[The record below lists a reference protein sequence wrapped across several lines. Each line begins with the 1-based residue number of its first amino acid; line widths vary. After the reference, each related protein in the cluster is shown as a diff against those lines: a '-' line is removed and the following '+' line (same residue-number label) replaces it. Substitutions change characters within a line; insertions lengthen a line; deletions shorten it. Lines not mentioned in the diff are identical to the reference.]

1 MDIDIK
7 ELKEKLDSGKEFIFI
22 DVREPHEYE
31 EFNLGAKLIPLGSI
45 MTAID
50 DLEDKK
56 DQEII
61 VHCRSGARSGQ
72 AQQLLTHQFGFKN
85 VRNLTGGVL
94 AWIEAYGNKSL
105 S

>member
-7 ELKEKLDSGKEFIFI
+7 ELKEKIDSGKAFIFI

-31 EFNLGAKLIPLGSI
+31 AFNLGAKLIPLGNI
-45 MTAID
+45 MSAIEE
-50 DLEDKK
+50 LEDKK

-72 AQQLLTHQFGFKN
+72 AQQFMQQYGFKN

-94 AWIEAYGNKSL
+94 AWQEAYEGK
-105 S
+105 